1 MHRDTACGRSALRR
15 KLNRELEEAP
25 RECEIEVLT
34 QRVHQDP
41 CTLAP
46 ACAVRPFSIH
56 SFGANEW
63 PKRLTGRADPG
74 ALIGLPA

>member
-1 MHRDTACGRSALRR
+1 MCTGTLRAGRSALRR

-46 ACAVRPFSIH
+46 ACAVLSRFIH
-56 SFGANEW
+56 SERIAERPN
-63 PKRLTGRADPG
+63 RRADPG